1 MYLFRRSRQL
11 NPAQARKAVAV
22 AIEAG
27 KRASDICGLNIS
39 VWTTVMS
46 RDVGLISWASTVEHL
61 SDVET
66 ATDKLATDGP
76 FNDFIE
82 ENDAVFVGPVS
93 DMLAQIVSG
102 AADPGGELP
111 AYAATV
117 QATCANG
124 HLADGMAAG
133 VELAAEATRIGGL
146 TTMFLAT
153 ATGDYGGVAWIT
165 GAPDLAAL
173 EASEARVN
181 SDSGFVAL
189 ADRVTHAYLPHGT
202 MTIRRRL
209 S

>member
-1 MYLFRRSRQL
+1 
-11 NPAQARKAVAV
+11 
-22 AIEAG
+22 
-27 KRASDICGLNIS
+27 
-39 VWTTVMS
+39 VMS
-46 RDVGLISWASTVEHL
+46 RDVGLISWASMVEHL

-66 ATDKLATDGP
+66 ATDKLAIDGP